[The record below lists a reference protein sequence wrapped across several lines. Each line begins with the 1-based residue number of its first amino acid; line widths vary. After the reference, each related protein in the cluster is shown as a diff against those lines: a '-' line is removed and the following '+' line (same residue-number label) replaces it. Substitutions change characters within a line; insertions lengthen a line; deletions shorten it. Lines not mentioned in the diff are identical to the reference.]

1 MKIIR
6 QTDRITNR
14 RRPPEDAPVQ
24 ITPESTILASI
35 GTMHR
40 VALCVALA
48 SISGLAAGQNRN
60 PNDRPQSP
68 VESNTSLAVP
78 GSEAPAAQPETNPA
92 TQPAADSGDPLAGS
106 SDEKISFQSFSEP
119 VELSTLVDYVGS
131 TLGINIIIKGTLNGT
146 VTFNAPVDVP
156 KNELMDLLDAILEQ
170 YDFAIS
176 QDASGI
182 YTVQPSA
189 ETPVTFGGTRATSKI
204 IDTLGLRPSGM
215 EEAIKVVLGLNTGEQ
230 LKGIAFVDELGVIVM
245 TGTPRDILR
254 VEEIV
259 LDLFDRYAQA
269 RFSRIELEH
278 IAAPVARE
286 RVIQLVG
293 GNAGSGTANTR
304 NQQVP
309 NRANPGQQVPTTGA
323 SGSALDNI
331 ADRLTVDA
339 QSNALIFRGNGSELE
354 QVQSVIKVIDVPNNL
369 ERKQYFAGTAVLNI
383 ADLARQ
389 RGLGEVI
396 TLEDTSN
403 TNTPFQFGGFNQNQQ
418 NQQTTQ
424 TQQVVGGPIMI
435 VDERRQSI
443 IYYGT
448 TAQQAELADWIKLL
462 DVSEDIITLE
472 YYKLSN
478 ARAADV
484 AEIIQGLISGQTPQ
498 GDSALLPNTPVF
510 NQFGQIQQQQRNSG
524 EEMGFAPDPTRV
536 FVIADES
543 NNQVIVKA
551 PKKQQDEF
559 SKLVNRLD
567 LRRPQV
573 YLEATIVAVTDNR
586 DFRLAV
592 ETQLAAG
599 QFQAQNIF
607 GLSNAGATFQ
617 DPRVVSSGLAGFTS
631 ALIRSDS
638 VPFIINAVQTNTDSR
653 ILSSPQLLVN
663 DNEEATIASIEQQPT
678 TTTTQGNATTETSFQ
693 GFEDAGTTLTV
704 TPTISEAGYIR
715 LEYSVVL
722 SNFIGV
728 GTNGIPAPRQERS
741 VDGIATIP
749 SDATIVVGGI
759 EVNSDN
765 DTVIKVPLLGD
776 IPLIGHLFRDTNKQR
791 SKTLL
796 YIFITPR
803 IMTDPTF
810 QDLRLL
816 TKGPQSEAVLEMN
829 LPKLKPTRI
838 QMVTPRVL
846 PPSDPESPADIS
858 SHEDAVREEQS

>member
-1 MKIIR
+1 MNTR
-6 QTDRITNR
+6 SPSRIYG
-14 RRPPEDAPVQ
+14 RPPLPRTAAWLAV
-24 ITPESTILASI
+24 LAS
-35 GTMHR
+35 
-40 VALCVALA
+40 C
-48 SISGLAAGQNRN
+48 SGLAMAL
-60 PNDRPQSP
+60 P
-68 VESNTSLAVP
+68 VQPATQPGTPADADANSVVP
-78 GSEAPAAQPETNPA
+78 GAVVPAAQPESDTES
-92 TQPAADSGDPLAGS
+92 QPASADDGS
-106 SDEKISFQSFSEP
+106 ITFQAFSEP
-119 VELSTLVDYVGS
+119 VELSTLVDYVAS
-131 TLGINIIIKGTLNGT
+131 TLGINVIIKGSLNGT

-156 KNELMDLLDAILEQ
+156 KSDLMNLLDAVLEQ
-170 YDFAIS
+170 YDFSIT
-176 QDASGI
+176 QDSSGI
-182 YTVQPSA
+182 YTVQPAA
-189 ETPVTFGGTRATSKI
+189 ETPVTRGGDRATSKI
-204 IDTLGLRPSGM
+204 IETLGMRPSGLQ
-215 EEAIKVVLGLNTGEQ
+215 EAIQTILGQAGGGTTPGATG
-230 LKGIAFVDELGVIVM
+230 GNIAYIDELGVLVM
-245 TGTPRDILR
+245 TGTPRDIVR

-259 LDLFDRYAQA
+259 LDLYDRYAKA

-293 GNAGSGTANTR
+293 GSGTAASTTNNR
-304 NQQVP
+304 NPQIQ
-309 NRANPGQQVPTTGA
+309 NRGNPGQQTPSTGT

-354 QVQSVIKVIDVPNNL
+354 QVHDVITVIDVPNTM
-369 ERKQYFAGTAVLNI
+369 ERRQYFAGTAVLQI

-396 TLEDTSN
+396 TLEDTNSN
-403 TNTPFQFGGFNQNQQ
+403 FNPFGGFQQPQQ
-418 NQQTTQ
+418 NQQLNQ
-424 TQQVVGGPIMI
+424 TQEVVGGPIMV

-448 TAQQAELADWIKLL
+448 AAQQAELADWIELL

-478 ARAADV
+478 ARATDV
-484 AEIIQGLISGQTPQ
+484 AEIIQGLISGQSPT
-498 GDSALLPNTPVF
+498 GDSALLPNTNNF
-510 NQFGQIQQQQRNSG
+510 NQFNQFQQQPRSTG
-524 EEMGFAPDPTRV
+524 EEAGFAPDPTRV

-607 GLSNAGATFQ
+607 GLSDAGATFT
-617 DPRVVSSGLAGFTS
+617 DPRNVATGLAGFTS
-631 ALIRSDS
+631 ALIRSES
-638 VPFIINAVQTNTDSR
+638 VPFIINAVQTDTDSR

-678 TTTTQGNATTETSFQ
+678 TTTSQGTATTDQTFA
-693 GFEDAGTTLTV
+693 GYEDAGTTLTV

-715 LEYSVVL
+715 LEYSVTL
-722 SNFIGV
+722 SNFIGT
-728 GTNGIPAPRQERS
+728 GANGIPAPKQDRS

-759 EVNSDN
+759 EVDSDN
-765 DTVIKVPLLGD
+765 DTIVKVPLLGD
-776 IPLIGHLFRDTNKQR
+776 IPLVGHLFRDTNKQR

-796 YIFITPR
+796 YIFITPK

-816 TKGPQSEAVLEMN
+816 TKGPQAEAELDLN

-838 QMVTPRVL
+838 QMVTPRSL
-846 PPSDPESPADIS
+846 PPASPDQPSEDDATD
-858 SHEDAVREEQS
+858 EDAVREEQR